1 MSTATRT
8 DPIAQ
13 ARRALR
19 LATRAK
25 QQLDGLPDPLRHAI
39 FHLDTRSVTVTLTP
53 QTLSALQ
60 EAIVAVE
67 QTRDRLNYLLTHC
80 GGCGDAG
87 HSMPRH
93 IQYGRL
99 PCNS

>member
-1 MSTATRT
+1 MNAAPRT

-39 FHLDTRSVTVTLTP
+39 FNLDTVAVTVTLSP
-53 QTLSALQ
+53 QTLASLQ

-67 QTRDRLNYLLTHC
+67 QTRDRLGFLLKNC
-80 GGCGDAG
+80 P
-87 HSMPRH
+87 PRVK
-93 IQYGRL
+93 GVA
-99 PCNS
+99 CNS